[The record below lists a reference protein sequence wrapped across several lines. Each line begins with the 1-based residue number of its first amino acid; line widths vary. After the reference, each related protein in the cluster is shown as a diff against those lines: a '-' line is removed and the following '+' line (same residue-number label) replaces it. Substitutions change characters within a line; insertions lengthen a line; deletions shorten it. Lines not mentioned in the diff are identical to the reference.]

1 VSETAQSILANEV
14 RKSVAAI
21 RTALVKEET
30 PADARAIHRLLV
42 EAVMRLQEQIDD
54 VASMLP
60 PLPRSKQRKGAPS
73 PFLVTRLSQQGRLE
87 RDQWLEAVAKQAR
100 VFVQTMRQRG
110 LSHQEVD
117 TLDRLLGM
125 EPNKE

>member
-1 VSETAQSILANEV
+1 MSKTAQSILASEV
-14 RKSVAAI
+14 RKTVSAI
-21 RTALVKEET
+21 RASMVKEET

-42 EAVMRLQEQIDD
+42 EAVVHLQEQMDQI
-54 VASMLP
+54 VARLPTLP
-60 PLPRSKQRKGAPS
+60 PPNHRAGAPS
-73 PFLVTRLSQQGRLE
+73 LFLATRLSQEGQLE

-100 VFVQTMRQRG
+100 SFVQTMRQRG

-117 TLDRLLGM
+117 KLDRLLGM